1 MSILIL
7 LSCIKSISSN
17 PSKLFCKFDPFF
29 LFFLFFLSTFWCV
42 AFQRCKRLLPPS
54 RNRFQSGT
62 HLNQHRR
69 KSWKNGGKLGRDHFK
84 IVCSWEMSRM
94 HRRRHGRSMGC
105 RIDFCFTFLYPVFR
119 LASRRSSCRI
129 PWRLT
134 TFANG
139 FSENGNHFMWKSDF
153 RSQRFDFFSKK
164 WKWNLFPQEGL
175 ERDLHEATAATGDL
189 GPDIATIPWW
199 TEPARPQWHEVTNVP
214 SFRGSQ
220 KTSEKHFFLCKLINI
235 GYK

>member
-1 MSILIL
+1 MMISLHILSHCEEQDRRRAKHNEVDAISMHVFSSKNIMHLSNHINSYPFIL
-7 LSCIKSISSN
+7 SISSN
-17 PSKLFCKFDPFF
+17 PSKLLCKSDPFF
-29 LFFLFFLSTFWCV
+29 LSFLSTFWCV

-153 RSQRFDFFSKK
+153 RSQRFDFFSKNENGIYFLRK
-164 WKWNLFPQEGL
+164 GWKGIFTKLLQL
-175 ERDLHEATAATGDL
+175 LATL
-189 GPDIATIPWW
+189 GPI
-199 TEPARPQWHEVTNVP
+199 
-214 SFRGSQ
+214 
-220 KTSEKHFFLCKLINI
+220 
-235 GYK
+235 